1 MKHFLRWVSPLILGV
16 IEFYFLRLAT
26 DPSRGTEWWPDF
38 NNQLRALLLTILLCY
53 IVDYCLRN
61 IFHKYIFRKEIV
73 FVHNTRTV
81 HNDQRYP
88 INHLRVRTHRIRTTY
103 K

>member
-38 NNQLRALLLTILLCY
+38 NNQLREFKTENWRFIT
-53 IVDYCLRN
+53 V
-61 IFHKYIFRKEIV
+61 RKKRLMWLQ
-73 FVHNTRTV
+73 N
-81 HNDQRYP
+81 
-88 INHLRVRTHRIRTTY
+88 
-103 K
+103 

>member
-38 NNQLRALLLTILLCY
+38 NNYVPCS
-53 IVDYCLRN
+53 
-61 IFHKYIFRKEIV
+61 
-73 FVHNTRTV
+73 
-81 HNDQRYP
+81 
-88 INHLRVRTHRIRTTY
+88 
-103 K
+103 